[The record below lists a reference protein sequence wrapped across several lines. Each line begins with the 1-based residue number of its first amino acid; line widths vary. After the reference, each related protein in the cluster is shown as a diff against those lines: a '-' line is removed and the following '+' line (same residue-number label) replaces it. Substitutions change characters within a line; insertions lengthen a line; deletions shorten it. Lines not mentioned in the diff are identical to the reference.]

1 MADLWPVNTEARTT
15 RAATTSANRQATL
28 NGLFGGPTNADIRGT
43 ALDGLMAITEYLD
56 HNGQDQGRNAFR
68 VATSAAV
75 QQTKEAAL
83 ARLLTV

>member
-1 MADLWPVNTEARTT
+1 
-15 RAATTSANRQATL
+15 
-28 NGLFGGPTNADIRGT
+28 
-43 ALDGLMAITEYLD
+43 MAITEYLD
-56 HNGQDQGRNAFR
+56 HNGQDKGRNAFR